1 MRRQSTEANREKN
14 QMLELSNKD
23 FKAMIDQPT
32 CPKLFCTFT
41 IKMTSYN
48 KRKGQ

>member
-23 FKAMIDQPT
+23 FKAMII
-32 CPKLFCTFT
+32 LV
-41 IKMTSYN
+41 IN
-48 KRKGQ
+48 E